1 MFLEP
6 QSSPPIWWRANR
18 STAEVTH
25 RAAMARCAS
34 NSRASV
40 REKLPIDIQSN
51 TAKPHSPTE
60 AVSARLIASTPLRE
74 RARLSKLGRRLP
86 ATEGQSQGG

>member
-1 MFLEP
+1 
-6 QSSPPIWWRANR
+6 
-18 STAEVTH
+18 
-25 RAAMARCAS
+25 MARCAS

-40 REKLPIDIQSN
+40 REKLPIDIQSS

-60 AVSARLIASTPLRE
+60 AVSARLIASSTPLRE
-74 RARLSKLGRRLP
+74 RARLSKLGRSLP